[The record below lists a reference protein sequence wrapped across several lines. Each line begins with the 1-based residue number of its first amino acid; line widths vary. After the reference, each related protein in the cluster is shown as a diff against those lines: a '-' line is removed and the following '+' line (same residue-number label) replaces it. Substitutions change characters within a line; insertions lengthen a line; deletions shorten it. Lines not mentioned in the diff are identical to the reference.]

1 VTTLVFTRRF
11 LGDYVRNPVN
21 LLLLVVVPTVFVV
34 VAGGRLADS
43 AKLLGGTGGPAVQT
57 ATAGWAAAFL
67 AGIAMYF
74 QTAATRDTD
83 RRVVIAGLPAARL
96 VLARLITG
104 GCLALLAAATALLAL
119 ALRTGIG
126 DPVRAVGGTV
136 MFAVVYVALGAVVG
150 SVVPNPVNGTVVV
163 LFVWIAD
170 VFFGPVMSAP
180 DRIATRGLPGHYLTL
195 WMVGE
200 PSGHGGPLGDLG
212 WAVTATVVAVGA
224 AWALAAARTRTV
236 HRSRRA
242 RPGSFLDQTAAA
254 TRAAWRDAGRNPAL
268 GVLLVVVPV
277 VFILAAYA
285 VTPDV
290 PVTFILAEQGR
301 STFHTFAMPEV
312 HGATMAPIA
321 IASLAALVG
330 LFTVLDSHDGDRR
343 AALGGLRPT
352 ALLSARLGVLA
363 FFALGAT
370 AVSLAATAVVFDAA
384 GWPVY
389 AAANLLIALTYGLVG
404 ALLAPIFGRVGG
416 VFVAFLL
423 PFLDI
428 GIVQSPLL
436 NPEPTTLSTLLPGY
450 GGFRVL
456 LAGALTRGFDQ
467 PVPLLIG
474 LGWLTAL
481 TLAVTLT
488 YRRATRPAGVP
499 PVGSARTQDRPR
511 EAPQR
516 GSDVGAATNDVR
528 RSHAGTVGASRRPAP
543 RTRPRPP
550 RTSR

>member
-1 VTTLVFTRRF
+1 VTTVVFTRRF
-11 LGDYVRNPVN
+11 LADYARNPVN

-34 VAGGRLADS
+34 VAGGRLAES

-96 VLARLITG
+96 VLARLMTG
-104 GCLALLAAATALLAL
+104 GCLALLAAATALVAL
-119 ALRTGIG
+119 ALRTGIT
-126 DPVRAVGGTV
+126 DPVRAVVGTV
-136 MFAVVYVALGAVVG
+136 MFAVVYVALGALVG
-150 SVVPNPVNGTVVV
+150 SVVPNPVNGTVIV

-180 DRIATRGLPGHYLTL
+180 DRVATRGLPGHYVTL

-200 PSGHGGPLGDLG
+200 PSGHGAPLGDLG
-212 WAVTATVVAVGA
+212 WALAATVAAVGA
-224 AWALAAARTRTV
+224 AWVVVAARARTV
-236 HRSRRA
+236 HRSTRHA
-242 RPGSFLDQTAAA
+242 HPGSFLDQTAAA
-254 TRAAWRDAGRNPAL
+254 ARAAWRDAGRNPAL
-268 GVLLVVVPV
+268 WVLLVVVPV

-285 VTPDV
+285 VTPDM
-290 PVTFILAEQGR
+290 PVTFVLDEQGR
-301 STFHTFAMPEV
+301 STAHTFAMPEV

-363 FFALGAT
+363 FFAVGAT
-370 AVSLAATAVVFDAA
+370 TVSLAATAVVFDAA
-384 GWPVY
+384 GWPIY

-404 ALLAPIFGRVGG
+404 ALLAPLFGRVGG

-428 GIVQSPLL
+428 GIMQSPLL
-436 NPEPTTLSTLLPGY
+436 NPEPTTFSTFLPGY

-456 LAGALTRGFDQ
+456 LDGALTRGFDQ

-474 LGWLTAL
+474 LGWLAAL
-481 TLAVTLT
+481 ALAVTLT
-488 YRRATRPAGVP
+488 YQRATRPAGLP
-499 PVGSARTQDRPR
+499 PVSAALTPDLPHQ
-511 EAPQR
+511 APQR
-516 GSDVGAATNDVR
+516 GSDDGAVTDDP
-528 RSHAGTVGASRRPAP
+528 H
-543 RTRPRPP
+543 RPRHADVGG
-550 RTSR
+550 SAHSA

>member
-1 VTTLVFTRRF
+1 VTTVVFTRRF
-11 LGDYVRNPVN
+11 LADYARNPVN

-34 VAGGRLADS
+34 VAGGRLAES

-96 VLARLITG
+96 VLARLMTG
-104 GCLALLAAATALLAL
+104 GCLALLAAATALVAL
-119 ALRTGIG
+119 ALRTGIT
-126 DPVRAVGGTV
+126 DPVRAVVGTV
-136 MFAVVYVALGAVVG
+136 MFAVVYVALGALVG
-150 SVVPNPVNGTVVV
+150 SVVPNPVNGTVIV

-180 DRIATRGLPGHYLTL
+180 DRVATRGLPGHYVTL

-200 PSGHGGPLGDLG
+200 PSGHGAPLGDLG
-212 WAVTATVVAVGA
+212 WALAATVAAVGA
-224 AWALAAARTRTV
+224 AWVVVAARARTV
-236 HRSRRA
+236 HRSTRHA
-242 RPGSFLDQTAAA
+242 HPGSFLDQTAAA
-254 TRAAWRDAGRNPAL
+254 ARAAWRDAGRNPAL
-268 GVLLVVVPV
+268 WVLLVVVPV

-285 VTPDV
+285 VTPDM
-290 PVTFILAEQGR
+290 PVTFVLDEQGR
-301 STFHTFAMPEV
+301 STAHTFAMPEV

-363 FFALGAT
+363 FFAVGAT
-370 AVSLAATAVVFDAA
+370 TVSLAATAVVFDAA
-384 GWPVY
+384 GWPIY

-404 ALLAPIFGRVGG
+404 ALLAPLFGRVGG

-428 GIVQSPLL
+428 GIMQSPLL
-436 NPEPTTLSTLLPGY
+436 NPEPTTFSTFLPGY

-456 LAGALTRGFDQ
+456 LDGALTRGFDQ

-474 LGWLTAL
+474 LGWLAAL
-481 TLAVTLT
+481 ALAVTLT
-488 YRRATRPAGVP
+488 YRHATRPAGVP
-499 PVGSARTQDRPR
+499 PVSPALTPDLPHQ
-511 EAPQR
+511 APQR
-516 GSDVGAATNDVR
+516 VSDGGAVTDDP
-528 RSHAGTVGASRRPAP
+528 H
-543 RTRPRPP
+543 RTRHAAVGGSTHTTR
-550 RTSR
+550 